1 MRPNVFKFQND
12 IKILVAKQKETG
24 DCEVWM
30 HPMYCAYY
38 IIKHNV
44 QEMDK
49 FIEDDIKK
57 SYKALPDEYSKK
69 AFRKKVEDYYIQYG
83 EETVRADR

>member
-1 MRPNVFKFQND
+1 MRPNVFKFQSD

-24 DCEVWM
+24 DCRVWM

-38 IIKHNV
+38 LIKHNV
-44 QEMDK
+44 QEIDK

>member
-1 MRPNVFKFQND
+1 MRQNVLKFQSD
-12 IKILVAKQKETG
+12 IKELVKEQKETG
-24 DCEVWM
+24 SCGVWM

-38 IIKHNV
+38 IIKHNI

-49 FIEDDIKK
+49 IIEDDIKR

-83 EETVRADR
+83 E

>member
-24 DCEVWM
+24 NCGVWM

-38 IIKHNV
+38 LIKHNV
-44 QEMDK
+44 QEIDK

-57 SYKALPDEYSKK
+57 SYKALPDEFHKK
-69 AFRKKVEDYYIQYG
+69 FFRAKVEDYYIQYG

>member
-1 MRPNVFKFQND
+1 MRPNVVKFQSD
-12 IKILVAKQKETG
+12 IKVLVAKQKETG
-24 DCEVWM
+24 SCGVWM

-38 IIKHNV
+38 LLKHNV
-44 QEMDK
+44 QEIDK

-83 EETVRADR
+83 EETVCTNR

>member
-38 IIKHNV
+38 LIKHNV
-44 QEMDK
+44 QEIDK

-83 EETVRADR
+83 EETVRIDR

>member
-1 MRPNVFKFQND
+1 MRPNVFKFQSD

-24 DCEVWM
+24 DCGVWM

-38 IIKHNV
+38 LIKHNV
-44 QEMDK
+44 QEIDK
-49 FIEDDIKK
+49 YIEADINQ

-83 EETVRADR
+83 EETVRIDR